1 MTLRGGRRAG
11 TREWG
16 HTGMDEG
23 GTMMMITITVILE
36 GWKSRH
42 ALLPVLTHSAADFSL
57 INCDMIKGIANCF
70 RKDNW
75 NVSTLVLQARLSS
88 VKRDTKHE
96 ILLLLNAFKNLKRT
110 MKNMTIEGTHPCR
123 SCRRI

>member
-1 MTLRGGRRAG
+1 MLGWGLWQTSSNDSGGGRRAG

-42 ALLPVLTHSAADFSL
+42 ALLPILIHSAADFSYE
-57 INCDMIKGIANCF
+57 
-70 RKDNW
+70 
-75 NVSTLVLQARLSS
+75 LQYDQRYSKL
-88 VKRDTKHE
+88 
-96 ILLLLNAFKNLKRT
+96 FP
-110 MKNMTIEGTHPCR
+110 EG
-123 SCRRI
+123 